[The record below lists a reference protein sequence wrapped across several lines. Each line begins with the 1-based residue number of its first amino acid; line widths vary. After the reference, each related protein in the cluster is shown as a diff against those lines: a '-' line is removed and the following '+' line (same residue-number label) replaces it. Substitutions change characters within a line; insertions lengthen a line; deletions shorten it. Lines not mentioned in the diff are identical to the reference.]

1 MNRIFRAAVTAALL
15 ILLLPVSARAEQ
27 LLIPVG
33 RVVGIRLESGTLTVA
48 AFDDTCG
55 STAQEAGLRIGDE
68 LIKIDDHSVSSIRD
82 VQTLLNHSGKAVVLT
97 VRRSGKISTIPVKP
111 QQKDGTARLGIY
123 LRQDISGIGT
133 VTWYDPATGAFGT
146 LGHGVSDGKGRLLPM
161 TRGQAFDAE
170 ILSVAKGKCGDPGQ
184 LKGSAH
190 GDSICGTL
198 TKNTPQGV
206 FGITEQGWP
215 GTAMPAADYDEIKT
229 GSALILSSVNNDGPR
244 EYSVEILK
252 IYPEDRSDCRNL
264 LIRVTDPALLEATGG
279 IVQGMS
285 GSPIIQDG
293 KLVGAVTHVLV
304 NDPTRGYG
312 IFIENMLD
320 AAG

>member
-1 MNRIFRAAVTAALL
+1 MKRTLRTTMVTALL
-15 ILLLPVSARAEQ
+15 LFLLPVSARADQ
-27 LLIPVG
+27 PLIPVG
-33 RVVGIRLESGTLTVA
+33 RVVGIRLESGTVTVA
-48 AFDDTCG
+48 AFDDACG
-55 STAQEAGLRIGDE
+55 SSAREAGLRIGDE
-68 LIKIDDHSVSSIRD
+68 ILKIDDHSVSCIRD
-82 VQTLLNHSGKAVVLT
+82 VQDALNRSGKAVLLT
-97 VRRSGKISTIPVKP
+97 VRRSGKVSTIPVES

-123 LRQDISGIGT
+123 LRQDIAGIGT

-161 TRGQAFDAE
+161 TGGQAYEAD
-170 ILSVAKGKCGDPGQ
+170 ILSVIKGKSGDPGQ

-190 GDSICGTL
+190 GDTICGTL

-206 FGITEQGWP
+206 FGITEQGWH
-215 GTAMPAADYDEIKT
+215 GTSLPTADYEEIQT
-229 GSALILSSVNNDGPR
+229 GPAVILSSVNNRGPQ